1 MKQLPFLIHDKDD
14 LVEAL
19 AGAELAAKAM
29 TNPSILVSVLL
40 DCENEELF
48 ARINSAI
55 LEKFPSAQIFGSVST
70 GEIIN
75 GKILEEGIIVS
86 FSLFETSK
94 VEVLGFDFSSEEG
107 AAIGGRLTAYIKANP
122 DVRAVKMIAAGLH
135 INLKPLFKKLSEVD
149 KDIVFFGGL
158 ADEGSL
164 GKNSLVFAKGKI
176 IRNGVAI
183 VIFSGRELFVTT
195 CSSFGWRPLGR
206 KMKITRTDG
215 EFCVLEVDD
224 KPIVDVFEQYLGI
237 ENTDEIMKETSTFP
251 FYIERSGMVVA
262 RQPLICRS
270 DGGVVF
276 NADMRVGEEVR
287 FSYGDPSII
296 IENASTM
303 QDSLAEFRPEAIYVV
318 SCLARWLLLAQDIK
332 AEIAVMRAL
341 APSSGFYAYGEF
353 MRTAAGELMI
363 NNMMLVTV
371 GMREGE
377 AKDNKPIKLVHPQ
390 LQKSRSAI
398 LAHLVKLVQST
409 TKELES
415 SHKELAHLVR
425 IDRLTGILL
434 NRGATEHRLEELL
447 ENARLYNKP
456 LSVMM
461 MDVDDFKHI
470 NDSYGHTM
478 GDRALREIAKIL
490 RDNTRAATD
499 APGRW
504 GGDEFF
510 VVFGNTT
517 VEVATKIANRII
529 KLVRELKCL
538 PDGKRITTSI
548 GVVAA
553 KHDDTPDSLYSRAD
567 RALYAAKLANG
578 KNNVT
583 VQH

>member
-1 MKQLPFLIHDKDD
+1 MRQLPFLVHDKDD
-14 LVEAL
+14 LVEAIAEAGL
-19 AGAELAAKAM
+19 AVKAM
-29 TNPSILVSVLL
+29 NNPSILVSILL
-40 DCENEELF
+40 DCEDEDLF
-48 ARINSAI
+48 LRINNAI
-55 LEKFPSAQIFGSVST
+55 IEKFPDAQIFGSVST

-75 GKILEEGIIVS
+75 GKILEEGIIIS
-86 FSLFETSK
+86 FSLFETS
-94 VEVLGFDFSSEEG
+94 EAWVLGFDFEKEESSVAG
-107 AAIGGRLTAYIKANP
+107 NRLLSRINADKA
-122 DVRAVKMIAAGLH
+122 VRAVKMIAAGLH
-135 INLKPLFKKLSEVD
+135 LNLKPLFKKLSNVD
-149 KDIVFFGGL
+149 KNIVFFGGL

-164 GKNSLVFAKGKI
+164 GKNSLVFANGEV

-183 VIFSGRELFVTT
+183 VIFSGSELFVSA

-215 EFCVLEVDD
+215 EFCVLEIDN
-224 KPIVDVFEQYLGI
+224 KPIVDVFEAYLGI

-251 FYIERSGMVVA
+251 FYIERSGMVLA

-270 DGGVVF
+270 DGGVLF
-276 NADMRVGEEVR
+276 NADMREGEEVR

-296 IENASTM
+296 IENASIM
-303 QDSLAEFRPEAIYVV
+303 QDSLADFRPEAIYVV
-318 SCLARWLLLAQDIK
+318 SCLARWLLLSQDIK
-332 AEIAVMRAL
+332 AEIAVMRDL

-353 MRTAAGELMI
+353 MRTPAGELMV

-371 GMREGE
+371 GMREGGP
-377 AKDNKPIKLVHPQ
+377 KYDKPIKIVHPQ

-398 LAHLVKLVQST
+398 IAHLVKLVQST
-409 TKELES
+409 TKDLEI
-415 SHKELAHLVR
+415 SHKELEHLVR

-447 ENARLYNKP
+447 ENARIYNEP
-456 LSVMM
+456 LAVMM

-470 NDSYGHTM
+470 NDNYGHTM

-490 RDNTRAATD
+490 RDNTRTATD

-529 KLVRELKCL
+529 KLVRELDFL
-538 PDGKRITTSI
+538 PDGKNITTSI

-553 KHDDTPDSLYSRAD
+553 RHDDTPDTLYNRAD
-567 RALYAAKLANG
+567 KALYAAKLANG

-583 VQH
+583 VQY